1 MAVHELSTQVTAPAQ
16 RPERSFYP
24 VWILL
29 TTLCIPAAFVLDL
42 AVLRLIID
50 SVGDYIYVD
59 GVRRITED
67 YLGVP
72 IFMPIAGLLTGVLQY
87 ALLRRYLPRM
97 GWWVPATLVGW
108 SLGYLLIA
116 IPGRVGWTDAL
127 LKNIDLMF
135 LVMGLSIG
143 LAQWLLLRG
152 RLPLAG
158 GWIAANIL
166 GWGLLRLVTSD
177 NSVGQLGLLVI
188 GLVPACTTAATLAWL
203 MDRLP
208 GME

>member
-1 MAVHELSTQVTAPAQ
+1 MAVHERSARVPAHPQ

-29 TTLCIPAAFVLDL
+29 TTLCIPTALVIDL
-42 AVLRLIID
+42 AILRLIID
-50 SVGDYIYVD
+50 SVGDYVYVG

-72 IFMPIAGLLTGVLQY
+72 IFIPIAALLTGLLQY

-97 GWWVPATLVGW
+97 GGWVLATLVGW
-108 SLGYLLIA
+108 ILGYILVA
-116 IPGRVGWTDAL
+116 IPDRVGWTDAL
-127 LKNIDLMF
+127 LKNIDLVF

-152 RLPLAG
+152 RLPQAAW
-158 GWIAANIL
+158 WIAANIL
-166 GWGLLRLVTSD
+166 GWGLLGLVTSD
-177 NSVGQLGLLVI
+177 NSVGQLGLVVI
-188 GLVPACTTAATLAWL
+188 GLFPACTTAAALAWL
-203 MDRLP
+203 MRWLP
-208 GME
+208 ETE